1 MGKAEM
7 GRRAPGFKRRWLAA
21 LIAFAVAAPAAAQF
35 SDSYKFLKAV
45 RDRDGQK
52 VTEAVEQPG
61 STVINTKD
69 YSTGESALHIVVK
82 RRDATWLAFLLAKG
96 AKPDIRDNDGA
107 SPLLV
112 AAQLGFAD
120 GVRTLLAEGA
130 SINLANSR
138 GETPLIMAVHN
149 RDAVTVRLLLANGAN
164 PAQPDRIAGKSARDY
179 AVEDRRST
187 AILKMIDEAK
197 PAKPN
202 GQVAGPSL

>member
-7 GRRAPGFKRRWLAA
+7 GREGRGFKRVWLGA
-21 LIAFAVAAPAAAQF
+21 LLAFAMAAPAAAQF

-96 AKPDIRDNDGA
+96 AKPDIRDNEGA
-107 SPLLV
+107 TPLLA
-112 AAQLGFAD
+112 AAQLGFVD

-130 SINLANSR
+130 SVNLANSR

-149 RDAVTVRLLLANGAN
+149 RGNGARAPRGRRESRPTRPHRRQERARLCGRG
-164 PAQPDRIAGKSARDY
+164 PALDRGPQD
-179 AVEDRRST
+179 DRRCQAS
-187 AILKMIDEAK
+187 
-197 PAKPN
+197 
-202 GQVAGPSL
+202 